1 MPVRLVVFV
10 PEHHAHLHLSLV
22 QRSHDRL
29 KLLLS
34 LVIRVVDV
42 VIVETGGQ
50 QTLGALSVVIHRR
63 WQAGGSAFRAQIVV
77 IVGAIGH
84 RAIHGERL

>member
-1 MPVRLVVFV
+1 MPVRRVVFE
-10 PEHHAHLHLSLV
+10 PEHHTHLHLSLV

-29 KLLLS
+29 KLLLT
-34 LVIRVVDV
+34 LVIRVVNV

-50 QTLGALSVVIHRR
+50 QTLGALSVVIHWR
-63 WQAGGSAFRAQIVV
+63 WQTGGSAFRAQIVV
-77 IVGAIGH
+77 IVSAIGH